1 MDIKF
6 NMIRATL
13 SAKGH
18 PGDEKFRTAFAQMR
32 AEQANADA
40 ADARGARHDLVSRVV
55 PVVRGV
61 CAGGGVGGGGGG
73 G

>member
-32 AEQANADA
+32 AEQANADVLESA
-40 ADARGARHDLVSRVV
+40 AAVVVARRL
-55 PVVRGV
+55 
-61 CAGGGVGGGGGG
+61 GG
-73 G
+73 